1 MGVGWL
7 WGASCRI
14 IAGAGPWV
22 PRSLPSARG
31 PHGTDIS
38 KWPILDG
45 PRRSGGTHYSS
56 DDRLPGACC
65 LQGVE
70 MAPGVQAPTARHP

>member
-38 KWPILDG
+38 KRPLVAAG
-45 PRRSGGTHYSS
+45 SEHSS
-56 DDRLPGACC
+56 W
-65 LQGVE
+65 
-70 MAPGVQAPTARHP
+70 APEEWWDSLLLG